1 MYNKVLPIEFVPLPR
16 GLRRMDG
23 RGLRGLSNS
32 FETEQR
38 LRVFRLPRFILTR
51 IFKIGRVR
59 VERSMKIVSTFT
71 ILHLHYYYYF
81 TLLPS
86 WLLGKKVLVYRLL
99 FMVTKGKWH
108 V

>member
-23 RGLRGLSNS
+23 RGLRGIWTGWGFNPFQFPPTLSNS
-32 FETEQR
+32 FETEQG
-38 LRVFRLPRFILTR
+38 LRVFRLPRFILTC

-71 ILHLHYYYYF
+71 NLHKEDN
-81 TLLPS
+81 
-86 WLLGKKVLVYRLL
+86 G
-99 FMVTKGKWH
+99 
-108 V
+108 